1 MRTLSLIIVTFTYL
15 LVGAAIFDALE
26 GPNNEQVKEGLVQLR
41 ENLKQKYRI
50 TEDDYKMIEVLI
62 EERKPHKT
70 GPQWKFAGSLYFA
83 FVTLALI
90 GESDLAS
97 LNFLNSLL
105 IEKSLIISSC
115 IYQINSSPR
124 VWTLN
129 TCYKGRKDVHGGILC
144 HRDPAGPHHVPE
156 HRREDEQ
163 VE

>member
-1 MRTLSLIIVTFTYL
+1 MQICISNSFNPSCFQVRTLSLIIVTFTYL

-90 GESDLAS
+90 GKFVNIFLTNSD
-97 LNFLNSLL
+97 
-105 IEKSLIISSC
+105 
-115 IYQINSSPR
+115 
-124 VWTLN
+124 
-129 TCYKGRKDVHGGILC
+129 H
-144 HRDPAGPHHVPE
+144 
-156 HRREDEQ
+156 
-163 VE
+163 